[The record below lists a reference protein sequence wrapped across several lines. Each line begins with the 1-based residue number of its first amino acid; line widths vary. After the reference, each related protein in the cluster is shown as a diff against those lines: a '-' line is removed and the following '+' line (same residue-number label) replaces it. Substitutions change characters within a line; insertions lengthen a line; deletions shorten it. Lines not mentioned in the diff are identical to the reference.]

1 MKRNRKIP
9 WDEILRNLKGISDAE
24 SDAVLTAW
32 LDKAPLN
39 REVYNELAVLW
50 ESVRQEDMDFDAD
63 AAWEHVK
70 GLTIRK
76 NGGNAK
82 SGKPKRRFSKWV
94 AAAACI
100 AAAVLFTTAG
110 YLAAVSRPSDYL
122 SIAEYTPLN
131 GKSRMMLSDG
141 TEICLRD
148 GSTIS
153 LDNSQKTGQR
163 EVLLD
168 GEGYFHV
175 AKNEGRSFV
184 VKSGNVEICVYGTQ
198 FNVRTEKETGDVLVA
213 LQEGSVSLKTNM
225 DYQMMTPGDIVRCSQ
240 DGTLSPVQGD
250 VLQENCWTK
259 NAIEFKG
266 WTLGAVCDCLSRWYD
281 VNIAVS
287 ADIANAY
294 KYNFTLRNE
303 TLNEILSLMA
313 LASPIGYAFRLD
325 GSVQVSGKI
334 TR

>member
-70 GLTIRK
+70 DLTIRK
-76 NGGNAK
+76 NDGNAK
-82 SGKPKRRFSKWV
+82 PGKPKRRFSKWV

-100 AAAVLFTTAG
+100 AAAGLFTTAG

-153 LDNSQKTGQR
+153 LENSQKTGQR

-175 AKNEGRSFV
+175 SKNEGRSFV

-198 FNVRTEKETGDVLVA
+198 FNVRTEKETGDILVA
-213 LQEGSVSLKTNM
+213 LQEGSVALRTSM

-240 DGTLSPVQGD
+240 DGMLTISPGVII
-250 VLQENCWTK
+250 W
-259 NAIEFKG
+259 
-266 WTLGAVCDCLSRWYD
+266 
-281 VNIAVS
+281 
-287 ADIANAY
+287 
-294 KYNFTLRNE
+294 
-303 TLNEILSLMA
+303 
-313 LASPIGYAFRLD
+313 
-325 GSVQVSGKI
+325 
-334 TR
+334 

>member
-70 GLTIRK
+70 DLTIRK
-76 NGGNAK
+76 NDGNAK

-94 AAAACI
+94 AAAAC
-100 AAAVLFTTAG
+100 
-110 YLAAVSRPSDYL
+110 
-122 SIAEYTPLN
+122 IAEYTPLN

-175 AKNEGRSFV
+175 AKMRADLLWSNPAMSKSASTGRNSMSARR
-184 VKSGNVEICVYGTQ
+184 K
-198 FNVRTEKETGDVLVA
+198 K
-213 LQEGSVSLKTNM
+213 
-225 DYQMMTPGDIVRCSQ
+225 PGIS
-240 DGTLSPVQGD
+240 
-250 VLQENCWTK
+250 W
-259 NAIEFKG
+259 
-266 WTLGAVCDCLSRWYD
+266 
-281 VNIAVS
+281 
-287 ADIANAY
+287 
-294 KYNFTLRNE
+294 
-303 TLNEILSLMA
+303 
-313 LASPIGYAFRLD
+313 
-325 GSVQVSGKI
+325 
-334 TR
+334 